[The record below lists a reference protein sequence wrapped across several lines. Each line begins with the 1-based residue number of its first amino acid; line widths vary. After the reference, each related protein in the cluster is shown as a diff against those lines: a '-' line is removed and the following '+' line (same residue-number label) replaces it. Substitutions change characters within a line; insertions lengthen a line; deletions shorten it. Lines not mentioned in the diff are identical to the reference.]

1 MLNQFIKVNLETKTR
16 MNTSVIDKY
25 SKLKPSLL
33 FLPLF
38 LLIAIVLFLYQQDAL
53 SVEKYIQIQKNCF
66 FFLNSKLSQ
75 FPNILYNLTQLGD
88 ALIALSFLTIFIV
101 FIPAIWES
109 LLSASLISA
118 IFSGVLK
125 FIFAIPRP
133 AAAFDHNSFV
143 IIGKTLLGHNSL
155 PSGHSITVF
164 TILTVLLYAF
174 LPKKL
179 NYKILWGG
187 VLIVTGLIIV
197 STRIGIGAHYP
208 LDVIA
213 GSIIGC
219 ISGILGILINQKY
232 KIWTWINNKK
242 YYPIFI
248 LLFLICCISLVNRII
263 NENLSIY
270 YLSLISLVF
279 SLYIFTYA
287 YLKE

>member
-187 VLIVTGLIIV
+187 
-197 STRIGIGAHYP
+197 
-208 LDVIA
+208 
-213 GSIIGC
+213 
-219 ISGILGILINQKY
+219 
-232 KIWTWINNKK
+232 
-242 YYPIFI
+242 F
-248 LLFLICCISLVNRII
+248 
-263 NENLSIY
+263 
-270 YLSLISLVF
+270 
-279 SLYIFTYA
+279 
-287 YLKE
+287 